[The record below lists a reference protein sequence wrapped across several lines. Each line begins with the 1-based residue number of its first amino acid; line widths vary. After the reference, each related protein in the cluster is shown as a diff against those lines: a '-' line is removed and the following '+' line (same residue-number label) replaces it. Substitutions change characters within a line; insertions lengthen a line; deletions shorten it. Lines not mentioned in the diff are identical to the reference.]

1 MMANLFVIG
10 AAKAGTTALH
20 QYLGQ
25 HPAILMS
32 PVKEPNYFAFPQGLP
47 AFASPEP
54 SGGSTFIGDRLRRE
68 TYGLSVLDRA
78 SYERLFI
85 QGRDRKLRGES
96 SAAYL
101 YFPGCAERIREAV
114 PDARIIAV
122 LREPVDRAFSKYR
135 QMRRDRVEPLTSFAA
150 AIAAEPERQRAGW
163 APTWL
168 YLDRGRYHRQL
179 RPYFAQFDRRQIHVL
194 LYDDLRA
201 DPRAA
206 LRGIFAFL
214 GVDPDVPI
222 DVSEAHNRSDVAE
235 TPRFGLLYD
244 LTIRPYLMSARLQSL
259 MPRGLAAA
267 IRPWARRLMLRQAE
281 NAPEVLPPDLAA
293 KLRASMREELE
304 RLQDLIGR
312 DLSHWLVPA
321 ARRHEAA
328 RVLAEAG

>member
-1 MMANLFVIG
+1 MMANLFIIG

-47 AFASPEP
+47 AFAGPESPD
-54 SGGSTFIGDRLRRE
+54 GSSFIRDRLRRE

-101 YFPGCAERIREAV
+101 YFPGCAERIHAAV
-114 PDARIIAV
+114 PDARIIAI

-135 QMRRDRVEPLTSFAA
+135 QMRRDRVEPLTSFTA

-179 RPYFAQFDRRQIHVL
+179 QPFFARFDRRQIHVL

-201 DPRAA
+201 DPPGT
-206 LRGIFAFL
+206 LRGIFTFL

-222 DVSEAHNRSDVAE
+222 DMGEAHNRSGVAE

-244 LTIRPYLMSARLQSL
+244 LTIRPYLMSPRLQSL
-259 MPRGLAAA
+259 MPRGFAAA

-281 NAPEVLPPDLAA
+281 NVPEALPPDLATE
-293 KLRASMREELE
+293 LRAGMRDELE

-312 DLSHWLVPA
+312 DLSHWLAPVPP
-321 ARRHEAA
+321 RHEPA